1 MKVSRFNIR
10 VYILLLD
17 EPNARILLSDE
28 IVDGEY
34 ITKFPGGGL
43 EMEEG
48 ILDCLQREAR
58 EELGQEVEVLRQ
70 FYTSETFQ
78 ASRYRPQDQ
87 IICVYYI
94 CRLPR
99 NGEGQRQPV
108 FRVTQQK
115 FDFVEIYDRAESFR
129 WQALADLQAEDLSLP
144 LDRQIV
150 SRLLAEHSW

>member
-17 EPNARILLSDE
+17 EPMARVLLSDE

-43 EMEEG
+43 ETGEG
-48 ILDCLQREAR
+48 ILDCLYREAR

-78 ASRYRPQDQ
+78 VSRYRPEDQ

-94 CRLPR
+94 CRLPC

-108 FRVTQQK
+108 FRVAEQK
-115 FDFVEIYDRAESFR
+115 FDFVEIYDRAESSR

-144 LDRQIV
+144 LDRQVV
-150 SRLLAEHSW
+150 SRLLAEHPR

>member
-17 EPNARILLSDE
+17 EPNARVLLSDE

-43 EMEEG
+43 EMGEG
-48 ILDCLQREAR
+48 ILDCLHREAR
-58 EELGQEVEVLRQ
+58 EELGQEVEALRQ

-78 ASRYRPQDQ
+78 VSRYRSEDQ

-108 FRVTQQK
+108 FRVTEQK
-115 FDFVEIYDRAESFR
+115 FDFIEIYDRAESFR

-144 LDRQIV
+144 LDRQVV
-150 SRLLAEHSW
+150 SRLLAEHLM